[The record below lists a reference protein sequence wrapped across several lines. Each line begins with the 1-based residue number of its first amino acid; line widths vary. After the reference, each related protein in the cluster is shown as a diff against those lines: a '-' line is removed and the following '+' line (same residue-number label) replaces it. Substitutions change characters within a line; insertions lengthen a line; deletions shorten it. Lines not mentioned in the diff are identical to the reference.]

1 MTYQQAG
8 RVAVLKRIL
17 GWVIFI
23 PALLSTVISLLNFF
37 YEQARAEKG
46 INAVMVD
53 FVHVMVDMAKFNTPF
68 LHVFWNNAPLPVLGQ
83 GLTSANFMFL
93 LIYWLIFVGLALQ
106 ASGARMSRQVRHIR
120 EGVQDQMILEQ
131 TKTTE
136 ARTQQQIEERIVIP
150 RHTIFLQYFPLYI
163 LPLIIAIAAYF
174 VMKLLG
180 LIPS

>member
-8 RVAVLKRIL
+8 RVAVIKRIL

-23 PALLSTVISLLNFF
+23 PALLSTIISLLNFF
-37 YEQARAEKG
+37 YEQAKAEKG

-68 LHVFWNNAPLPVLGQ
+68 LNVFWNNAPLPVLGQ
-83 GLTSANFMFL
+83 GVTSANLMFI

-120 EGVQDQMILEQ
+120 EGVQDQLILEQ
-131 TKTTE
+131 TKGIE

-163 LPLIIAIAAYF
+163 LPLIIAIVAYF
-174 VMKLLG
+174 VLKLLG
-180 LIPS
+180 LIH